1 MKMQP
6 SRDLYVF
13 MGSESCFSHN
23 RIWFLNF
30 IYLFIFGYAE
40 CSLLHAAFLELHRVG
55 LLSVAVPGLLH
66 WGGFSCYGAEALEHT
81 GFNC

>member
-1 MKMQP
+1 MPMEMQP

-55 LLSVAVPGLLH
+55 LLSVAVPGLL
-66 WGGFSCYGAEALEHT
+66 T
-81 GFNC
+81 GVASLVMEQRL